1 MEESAQGIPMAT
13 IPTHR
18 GDMDSAPCRQR
29 PVIACPLSLNDF
41 FVVAKYEL
49 GVISHELVVWSLLRA
64 DLGDSWYWIDGPRV
78 LP

>member
-1 MEESAQGIPMAT
+1 MAT
-13 IPTHR
+13 APSHR
-18 GDMDSAPCRQR
+18 GDKDSTPYRQR

-41 FVVAKYEL
+41 FIVAKYEL
-49 GVISHELVVWSLLRA
+49 GAISPELVVWSLQRA